1 MADFRI
7 DSLQIRK
14 IKIAEKNFTE
24 VLKNQKW
31 LEKFFDCSDF
41 LGIKSEISHFVL
53 IASPYITFNQY
64 YLVQVIEIDNHG
76 NVVRRKL
83 QPETK
88 ESNLSSSITEKST
101 LFNVSETLQHHNLTK
116 SI

>member
-1 MADFRI
+1 M
-7 DSLQIRK
+7 
-14 IKIAEKNFTE
+14 
-24 VLKNQKW
+24 
-31 LEKFFDCSDF
+31 
-41 LGIKSEISHFVL
+41 L
-53 IASPYITFNQY
+53 IVAPLYHLLSQY

-83 QPETK
+83 QPESK
-88 ESNLSSSITEKST
+88 ESNLSSSITEKSS

>member
-1 MADFRI
+1 M
-7 DSLQIRK
+7 
-14 IKIAEKNFTE
+14 
-24 VLKNQKW
+24 
-31 LEKFFDCSDF
+31 
-41 LGIKSEISHFVL
+41 L
-53 IASPYITFNQY
+53 IVTPYITSYQY
-64 YLVQVIEIDNHG
+64 NLVQVIEIDNHG